1 MSAHNVRDELA
12 ELDPSVVS
20 EVEGEMLDERGTWG
34 VTFLI
39 RATATPATRV
49 LPPPSSVDQRIRIC
63 LDSVPTSGQ
72 VYFAAPAGTTMNG
85 SSTTLRV
92 DKGNFAVL
100 ESFVL
105 DGVLQWRVVAGT
117 VAYGAA

>member
-12 ELDPSVVS
+12 ELDPSIVS
-20 EVEGEMLDERGTWG
+20 EVEGEMLDERSTWG
-34 VTFLI
+34 ATFLI
-39 RATATPATRV
+39 RATATPATRL

-72 VYFAAPAGTTMNG
+72 VFFAAPSGTTMDG
-85 SSTTLRV
+85 TAASIRV

-105 DGVLQWRVVAGT
+105 NGVLQWRVVAGT
-117 VAYGAA
+117 VTYV